1 MDAATGVRPST
12 SAGGKHSRAPAHE
25 NKFAFRHNPG
35 SKKTAAIARIP
46 NNGVCGRCHDIIEW
60 KKKYRKYKR
69 LTTPGKCA
77 GCHLHCV
84 RFAYHALCGPCAS
97 SRGVCAKCR
106 QAHELWGKAEAAR
119 DALLEE
125 AEALAAVKGA
135 VPGLPERERR
145 SKIRALLRAAA
156 VGEGAPAAAGAGA
169 GDDGKDEEDD
179 DDDSEGSGD
188 DGEDD
193 DDDEGDGFAG
203 VAGPAGAVGA
213 AGAGSSLHPLS
224 HRVAA
229 SVGAGTATSS
239 RRTAASATAAMAAA
253 AAAAMDVSRP
263 PSAAASEGDFAA
275 YMASSRV
282 AGDVLSQAL
291 AASKRKG
298 SGR

>member
-1 MDAATGVRPST
+1 MEPPTGVRPST
-12 SAGGKHSRAPAHE
+12 SAGGTHSRSPAHE

-35 SKKTAAIARIP
+35 SKKTATIARIP
-46 NNGVCGRCHDIIEW
+46 NNGVCGRCHEIIEW

-84 RFAYHALCGPCAS
+84 RFAYHALCGPCAG

-106 QAHELWGKAEAAR
+106 QTRELWGTAEAAR
-119 DALLEE
+119 DALLDE

-156 VGEGAPAAAGAGA
+156 AGEGASAAAAAAGADEAAGEDDSEDGGEEGEDEDEDDGDGDGDDFTGAASAGAGA
-169 GDDGKDEEDD
+169 GA
-179 DDDSEGSGD
+179 GSG
-188 DGEDD
+188 
-193 DDDEGDGFAG
+193 A
-203 VAGPAGAVGA
+203 PLPPP
-213 AGAGSSLHPLS
+213 SL
-224 HRVAA
+224 RGAA

-239 RRTAASATAAMAAA
+239 RRTAASATVAMAAA